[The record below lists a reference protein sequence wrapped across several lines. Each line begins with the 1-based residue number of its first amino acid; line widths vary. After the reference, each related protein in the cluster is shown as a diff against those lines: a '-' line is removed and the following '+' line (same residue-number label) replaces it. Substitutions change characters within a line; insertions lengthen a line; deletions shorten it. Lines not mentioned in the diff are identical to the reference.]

1 MNLAAHFQGAVR
13 QFPDRP
19 ALSDASG
26 TLTYQEWDQKAQ
38 AVAGFLHEI
47 GVAPGARVAA
57 FLPNSVEYLVVLYG
71 VLWAGGVLVPL
82 NYRFGDGDLTFALQ
96 DSGSRV
102 LVIEARDLMRI
113 APLLADTPVR
123 QVLVRGEAA
132 AAPAPRRVR
141 TSALADVL
149 AAAPAAP
156 PLADRRDGDDCL
168 LMYTS
173 GTTGRP
179 KGVRQTHRNNTA
191 AVDMVSHAWQLS
203 CRDRLLG
210 ALPLFH
216 VGGLQCTT
224 LPALAVGAHTQLLA
238 RWDAREWIAALDG
251 FQPTFSALVTTMLID
266 TSRHLAQGAAFSKP
280 VSLRFVVFGGSA
292 TPVEVPDRLAEQL
305 GTPIIELYGQ
315 TETTG
320 LITTYDADEP
330 RVRGSMGRIRT
341 EVAEGAVLSLEG
353 TVSPFQAGTT
363 GELVLAGDIVT
374 PGYWG
379 APEETAAR
387 HAGRFLRTGDVVQVG
402 QDGYLTYL
410 DRSDNMIVTGGENVY
425 PSEVEA
431 ALLRHPAVVEAAV
444 VATPHDRLVEQVTAV
459 LVTDGPTPLTLDEL
473 RAFLRANT
481 SLAAFKHPRRLELT
495 DELPKTGSGKVDRA
509 ALKQRYRP

>member
-19 ALSDASG
+19 ALSDESG

-38 AVAGFLHEI
+38 AVAAFLIES
-47 GVAPGARVAA
+47 GVAPGDRVAA
-57 FLPNSVEYLVVLYG
+57 FLPNSADYLVLLYG

-82 NYRFGDGDLTFALQ
+82 NYRFGDQELTFTLV
-96 DSGSRV
+96 DSHSRV
-102 LVIEARDLMRI
+102 LVIEARDLTRI
-113 APLLADTPVR
+113 EPLLAATPVR
-123 QVLVRGEAA
+123 QVLVRGGAAGAPSAGRFSAA
-132 AAPAPRRVR
+132 ALV
-141 TSALADVL
+141 DVF

-156 PLADRRDGDDCL
+156 RLAHRRDEDDCL

-224 LPALAVGAHTQLLA
+224 LPALAVGAHTRLLA
-238 RWDAREWIAALDG
+238 RWDAREWIAALG
-251 FQPTFSALVTTMLID
+251 VFRPTFSALVTTMLID
-266 TSRHLAQGAAFSKP
+266 TSRHLEQGARFSKP

-292 TPVEVPDRLAEQL
+292 TPVEVPDRLEERL
-305 GTPIIELYGQ
+305 GAPIIELYGQ

-320 LITTYDADEP
+320 LITTYDAGEP

-341 EVAEGAVLSLEG
+341 EVAEGAVLSPDG
-353 TVSPFQAGTT
+353 VAQPIQPGIT
-363 GELVLAGDIVT
+363 GELAVAGDIVT

-379 APEETAAR
+379 APAEAAAR
-387 HAGRFLRTGDVVQVG
+387 HSGRFLRTGDIVRVEP
-402 QDGYLTYL
+402 DAYLTYL

-444 VATPHDRLVEQVTAV
+444 VGTPHDRLVEQVTAV
-459 LVTDGPTPLTLDEL
+459 LVTEGATPVTLEEL
-473 RAFLRANT
+473 RAFLLANT
-481 SLAAFKHPRRLELT
+481 SLSALKHPRRLELT
-495 DELPKTGSGKVDRA
+495 DELPKTGSGKVDRT
-509 ALKQRYRP
+509 ALKQRYGR